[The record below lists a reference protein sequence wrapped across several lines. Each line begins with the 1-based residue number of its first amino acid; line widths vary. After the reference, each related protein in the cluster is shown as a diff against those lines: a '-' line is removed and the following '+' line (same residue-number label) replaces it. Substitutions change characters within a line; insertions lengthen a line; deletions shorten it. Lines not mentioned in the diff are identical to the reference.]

1 DRLSRAAPAPSPGSL
16 DAVELALGLG
26 AVRVYGLG
34 PDVTGLLRE
43 CLALGAAEAAAA
55 PDPYALAAALR
66 AVPCDL
72 VLVPHRSGAH
82 GASPVAGLLA
92 GLLDLPQATAVEA
105 LALEGGEARVVR
117 RLDRGEREELVVAL
131 PAVIGVEPGIARP
144 RTASPAALIAA
155 RD

>member
-1 DRLSRAAPAPSPGSL
+1 MRVAAVVEQSWDPASIEVDPVTGAIDWSRAAPAPSPGSL

-72 VLVPHRSGAH
+72 VLVPHRSGDH
-82 GASPVAGLLA
+82 GASPV
-92 GLLDLPQATAVEA
+92 
-105 LALEGGEARVVR
+105 
-117 RLDRGEREELVVAL
+117 
-131 PAVIGVEPGIARP
+131 
-144 RTASPAALIAA
+144 
-155 RD
+155 